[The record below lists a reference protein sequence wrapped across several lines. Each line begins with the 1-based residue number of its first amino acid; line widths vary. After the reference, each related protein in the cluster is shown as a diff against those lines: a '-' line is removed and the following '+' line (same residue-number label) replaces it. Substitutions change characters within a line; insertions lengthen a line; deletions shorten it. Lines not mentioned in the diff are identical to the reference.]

1 MANET
6 VQGIVSGIVNKSTGT
21 PPVTN
26 DVNTDKTGATSKD
39 TVTAVDPNAGKE
51 KYVVDGK
58 EHYLTPEQAKAYVQK
73 GLAFEPKV
81 SELDRLQKETSQF
94 LQTLREDPAKILLNP
109 KFGDSP
115 EGVLKKILASTKV
128 SDPIKDALG
137 QWYYENI
144 ITQERMTPEQ
154 REAAEWKRKATE
166 YDSYREQQEAQR
178 VQQENNARIQSA
190 LGVLKSQIGEALK
203 EGGLDVNSK
212 VAPQMASRIA
222 KVILLANKLGKPL
235 TPKQAYETARKELRE
250 YKTAFYDS
258 LDEDKLVE
266 ELGKENAEK
275 VRKHFLKKLQEKDSK
290 SVKAS
295 STGPT
300 AKREERKTM
309 NSDEFREY
317 LEDLKRK
324 GK

>member
-1 MANET
+1 MADSPT
-6 VQGIVSGIVNKSTGT
+6 VQNVVSGIVNKANGAAPAAPITKAPEGT
-21 PPVTN
+21 APV
-26 DVNTDKTGATSKD
+26 
-39 TVTAVDPNAGKE
+39 VDPNAGKD

-94 LQTLREDPAKILLNP
+94 LQTLKNDPAKILLNP
-109 KFGDSP
+109 QFGDSP
-115 EGVLKKILASTKV
+115 DVVLKKILASTKV
-128 SDPIKDALG
+128 SDGVKDALG

-154 REAAEWKRKATE
+154 REAAEYKRKATE
-166 YDSYREQQEAQR
+166 FDTYKEQQEAQR
-178 VQQENNARIQSA
+178 VQQENNARIQQA
-190 LGVLKSQIGEALK
+190 MGILKSQISEAMK
-203 EGGLDVNSK
+203 EGGLDINSK

-222 KVILLANKLGKPL
+222 KVILLANKLGKSL
-235 TPKQAYETARKELRE
+235 TPKEAYAAARNELKA

-275 VRKHFLKKLQEKDSK
+275 VRKYYLKKMKEKDTTLK
-290 SVKAS
+290 N
-295 STGPT
+295 TGSGPSP
-300 AKREERKTM
+300 KREERKTM
-309 NSDEFREY
+309 NSDQFREY
-317 LEDLKRK
+317 LAELKQK